1 MGKLEDAKTVA
12 RANKDILQKTGGE
25 DQLRILIMERVPCS
39 KSTANSAI
47 SSIRAKKPE
56 GRKKP
61 EITVLSRTEGGE
73 GKPTI
78 LGKERE
84 QKKKELEELVEIKH
98 KGELG
103 AKLLG
108 EGELNAEDMSTMFL
122 AMNELFPKETRP
134 SARSATMLG
143 KLSYKPFNKWWAT
156 ISEENPLIAI
166 AGVAI
171 GVVYAPAII
180 RSVIQWQKSRKPEK
194 KEEKKKEKS

>member
-1 MGKLEDAKTVA
+1 MGKLDDAKTVA

-25 DQLRILIMERVPCS
+25 DELRILIMERVPCS

-61 EITVLSRTEGGE
+61 EITVLSRTEGDL

-78 LGKERE
+78 LGV
-84 QKKKELEELVEIKH
+84 KKPEEKLETLEEIKH

-103 AKLLG
+103 AKLIG
-108 EGELNAEDMSTMFL
+108 EGELNAEDMTTMFL
-122 AMNELFPKETRP
+122 AGNELFPKETRP
-134 SARSATMLG
+134 TARSATMLG

-156 ISEENPLIAI
+156 ISEQNPL
-166 AGVAI
+166 VAI
-171 GVVYAPAII
+171 FAVAFGIVYLPAII
-180 RSVIQWQKSRKPEK
+180 RSVINWQKSRKP
-194 KEEKKKEKS
+194 KEEKKPEEKKEKS